1 MNRERSSAVLRVVTL
16 GALVVAIVFVASLIF
31 SGDSGYKYKF
41 DFQNASGIVA
51 GNHVMIGGGPVG
63 SINSVKLT
71 DDMRVEMEVEIDRPL
86 HEGTAAIIRKSS
98 LSSIHNHYISIS
110 PGPDNAKEMPEGH
123 SFGEGATATA
133 VELDQFFD
141 MFDARTRRGWS
152 NWFRGIAQIYAGEG
166 AEGANKTFK
175 YSGAAF
181 SSTQRLMA
189 ELADQDTRLDQFVRN
204 TSTFVTNLS
213 EVAPQLTELVS
224 NANQALGAI
233 AENNQELALAL
244 NELPPTLRQGNTTF
258 ANLRVA
264 LDDVE
269 PMVAASG
276 RAADAGL
283 ARYLENDLR
292 PVLNRARPVF
302 NDLALAAGRPGPN
315 NDTSDLLSN
324 LIPLHAR
331 AEPAVNALVRAF
343 DENQEEVSE
352 MRAYSPDIFGSWNKL
367 AGLLASYDANGPF
380 AKVTPTATGVFQL
393 NGNAI
398 QPADTE
404 IYGGLDVLTGINRCP
419 GGGVQPIAGS
429 NPFLDNGNL
438 VGKCDPGQV
447 P

>member
-1 MNRERSSAVLRVVTL
+1 MLRVVTL

-31 SGDSGYKYKF
+31 KGDSGYKYTF
-41 DFQNASGIVA
+41 DFQNASGIVT
-51 GNHVMIGGGPVG
+51 GNHVMVGGSPVG
-63 SINSVKLT
+63 SITKVELT
-71 DDMRVEMEVEIDRPL
+71 DDMRVEMEVEIDRKL
-86 HEGTAAIIRKSS
+86 HEGTSAVIRKSS
-98 LSSIHNHYISIS
+98 LSSIHNHYISLT
-110 PGPDNAKEMPEGH
+110 PGPDNAPELPEGH
-123 SFGEGATATA
+123 EFGEGVTATA

-141 MFDARTRRGWS
+141 IFDAPTRKGWS
-152 NWFRGIAQIYAGEG
+152 NWIQGIAAIYAGEG

-189 ELADQDTRLDQFVRN
+189 ELADQDTRLDQFVGN
-204 TSTFVTNLS
+204 TSRFVTKLAS
-213 EVAPQLTELVS
+213 VSPQLTELVS
-224 NANQALGAI
+224 NSNKALGAI
-233 AENNQELALAL
+233 ADNNQSLALAL

-258 ANLRVA
+258 ANLRAA

-283 ARYLENDLR
+283 ANYLKNDLR

-324 LIPLHAR
+324 LIPLHDK
-331 AEPAVNALVRAF
+331 AEPAVNAVVRAL
-343 DENQEEVSE
+343 DANQEEVSIA
-352 MRAYSPDIFGSWNKL
+352 RAYSPDIFSSL
-367 AGLLASYDANGPF
+367 AKIGALTAPYDAQGPY
-380 AKVTPTATGVFQL
+380 AKVTPTSTGLFQL

-404 IYGGLDVLTGINRCP
+404 IYGGLDVITGLQRCP
-419 GGGVQPIAGS
+419 GGAATPIAGS

-438 VGKCDPGQV
+438 TGKCDPSQV